1 MFSAVPHYWPT
12 LKTWVV
18 GGGVVTIITII
29 ILTWMGGGEEDEQQ
43 RIRKN
48 LSFMDTLTRG
58 WSTLARKE
66 MPKKMKGP

>member
-1 MFSAVPHYWPT
+1 MFSAVSHYWQT

-18 GGGVVTIITII
+18 GGGVVAIIIII
-29 ILTWMGGGEEDEQQ
+29 ILTWIAGEEEVEQQ

-58 WSTLARKE
+58 WSTPARKE
-66 MPKKMKGP
+66 MPKKMKGR